1 MNSFFINDIVFI
13 YFFCEFTVHTQTTHT
28 YIFHITVI
36 VAIRIGGVVYQS
48 NHFLL
53 CLLSFS
59 FSPYEHNDT
68 DKVFFGASMK

>member
-1 MNSFFINDIVFI
+1 MILYLFIFSVNLQYIHRPHTHIFFISRLLWPF
-13 YFFCEFTVHTQTTHT
+13 ELGG
-28 YIFHITVI
+28 
-36 VAIRIGGVVYQS
+36 GGVVYQS